1 MEVAEIA
8 YEAMEVAESMAQIGN
23 PNSITDAGVGA
34 MCLRTA
40 VMGAVLN
47 ARVNA
52 GDLEDK
58 EYVERTLKRCE
69 ELVNNAQA
77 KEASVLSRVDEV
89 LK

>member
-1 MEVAEIA
+1 M
-8 YEAMEVAESMAQIGN
+8 
-23 PNSITDAGVGA
+23 GV
-34 MCLRTA
+34 CYA
-40 VMGAVLN
+40 VIMGAVLN

-69 ELVNNAQA
+69 ELVNQAQA
-77 KEASVLSRVDEV
+77 KEASVLSRVDEI

>member
-1 MEVAEIA
+1 
-8 YEAMEVAESMAQIGN
+8 MAQIGN

-52 GDLEDK
+52 GDLK
-58 EYVERTLKRCE
+58 TRVMLSRTLDRC
-69 ELVNNAQA
+69 
-77 KEASVLSRVDEV
+77 
-89 LK
+89 